1 VSERLTDEQ
10 LRELDERLRQAGPGE
25 AVRVSSEEMEAICR
39 GNAMF
44 PNLIDELAALR
55 ARVAKL
61 EALLQEYVSGE
72 SYYEL
77 EARARA
83 ALEDAP

>member
-1 VSERLTDEQ
+1 VSEDDMMDT
-10 LRELDERLRQAGPGE
+10 
-25 AVRVSSEEMEAICR
+25 I
-39 GNAMF
+39 
-44 PNLIDELAALR
+44 AALR

-83 ALEDAP
+83 ALKDAPK